1 MKPTPNA
8 ADAERTAAPVKC
20 STCEALCE
28 VPFACEDCHQLL
40 AHVQGANYFELFGL
54 PQSYEVDIALLE
66 ERYLAISRNIHP
78 DKFATAGEEMQAFAL
93 RASASVNS
101 AYDVL
106 RDPLHRAEYL
116 LESSGG
122 KSATQDKRVPQD
134 LLAQVLMLREEL
146 EEAKASGDRAMVD
159 GVRVRVTHRKQ
170 ATEQTIATVCRDLN
184 AASTQTKDELRLQL
198 NAMKYL
204 NNLLAQM

>member
-1 MKPTPNA
+1 MEPDT
-8 ADAERTAAPVKC
+8 ERMASPAKC
-20 STCEALCE
+20 STCQILCE
-28 VPFACEDCHQLL
+28 APFACEDCHELL

-54 PQSYEVDIALLE
+54 PRAYQIDAGLLE

-116 LESSGG
+116 LESVGG
-122 KSATQDKRVPQD
+122 KPAAQDKRVPQD
-134 LLAQVLMLREEL
+134 LLMQVLMLREEL
-146 EEAKASGDRAMVD
+146 EQAKANDDRPALE
-159 GVRVRVTHRKQ
+159 GLRVLATQRKQ
-170 ATEQTIATVCRDLN
+170 AAERQIAVLCRDLGT
-184 AASTQTKDELRLQL
+184 ASTQVKDDLRLQL